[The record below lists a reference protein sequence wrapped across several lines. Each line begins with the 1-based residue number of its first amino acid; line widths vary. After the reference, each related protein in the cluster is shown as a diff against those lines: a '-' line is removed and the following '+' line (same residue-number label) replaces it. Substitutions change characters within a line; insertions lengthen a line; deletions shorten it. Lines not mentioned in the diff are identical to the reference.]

1 MHNKKHNNSSAHG
14 AFASPNQGTDSDL
27 RPVHFF
33 PLLPTPP
40 GLRSFETQQYD
51 VQFAILFEEAD
62 ESKGGGAFHGD
73 GGAVEEGEEVIVE
86 RQKVDSQLGPIT
98 GTIPLSR
105 PGRLTLVWD
114 NG

>member
-1 MHNKKHNNSSAHG
+1 M
-14 AFASPNQGTDSDL
+14 
-27 RPVHFF
+27 
-33 PLLPTPP
+33 
-40 GLRSFETQQYD
+40 
-51 VQFAILFEEAD
+51 
-62 ESKGGGAFHGD
+62 
-73 GGAVEEGEEVIVE
+73 EEGEEVIVE

>member
-1 MHNKKHNNSSAHG
+1 M
-14 AFASPNQGTDSDL
+14 
-27 RPVHFF
+27 
-33 PLLPTPP
+33 
-40 GLRSFETQQYD
+40 RSFETLYND

-62 ESKGGGAFHGD
+62 ESKGGGAFSGD

-86 RQKVDSQLGPIT
+86 RQKVDSHLGPIT